1 MSKQEKEV
9 IMECPTCGE
18 GKIYERRADHRD
30 EEEEIEIEEELEY
43 IKKDWRQYSF
53 QDTSRYACKIVAQ
66 GTVKELIADLRK
78 LGKSSGFTIRVR
90 GSGPRAP
97 QHRKDGKDLRH
108 KYDQSLPLK
117 FSEQVRIYIDH
128 KQYTYSILVYISIY
142 KKKYKYLN
150 YR

>member
-1 MSKQEKEV
+1 MTK
-9 IMECPTCGE
+9 IECPTCEGE
-18 GKIYERRADHRD
+18 GKIYERRVDNRN
-30 EEEEIEIEEELEY
+30 EEEEVTDFLVEQVRMKEEEEVINKGMEYPWRIEY
-43 IKKDWRQYSF
+43 IKKDWKSYSF
-53 QDTSRYACKIVAQ
+53 PETSRYACKIDYNDEA
-66 GTVKELIADLRK
+66 KELIADLRK

-128 KQYTYSILVYISIY
+128 K
-142 KKKYKYLN
+142 
-150 YR
+150 